1 MTDDQWAVY
10 DGFSDKGAHSIE
22 WFEITK
28 NFLKLVFAGDHHKA
42 KCPCNRC

>member
-28 NFLKLVFAGDHHKA
+28 NFWKLVFTGDHHKA